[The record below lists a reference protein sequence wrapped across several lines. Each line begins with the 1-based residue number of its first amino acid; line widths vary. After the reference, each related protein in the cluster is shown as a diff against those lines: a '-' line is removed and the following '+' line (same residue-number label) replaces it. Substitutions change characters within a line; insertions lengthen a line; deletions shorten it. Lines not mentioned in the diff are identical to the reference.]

1 MHTESPRGDCPD
13 AQAHSLQHKHMKL
26 PRDTVDLEVSLLEP
40 AHPGTVIILYSC
52 FIWTQH
58 RQQIDVYSSCL
69 SG

>member
-1 MHTESPRGDCPD
+1 
-13 AQAHSLQHKHMKL
+13 MKL

-58 RQQIDVYSSCL
+58 RQQIDVSSSCL